1 MTVEH
6 MRLKTPVV
14 FALLLVTWIATF
26 VWQSLEHDRVAT
38 RMREALAN
46 RAADQSKSLDIML
59 RALRSFGGFIPGT
72 RLESALQEMVSS
84 DELLS
89 VSLYNRDFD
98 VIASAGT
105 NATYSPKEM
114 PESGE
119 LWLIRRAYFRQAVD
133 LGISTFGTNSRP
145 REAIVMRSRTDE
157 ERERDRARS
166 EDPEEQRKRLER
178 AREYIESRL
187 KNIDSDPSTVTD
199 QRPRRGFLFRRPS
212 SMTEEEFDAVRQ
224 QGGVYGAMFQMNTAG
239 VEAAIAQ
246 DKWLRNCIV
255 AFAFVAFAAM
265 GMAWR
270 NVARSG
276 EIELRLFRT
285 REQNAHLKDMNMAAA
300 GLAHETRNPLNLI
313 RGMAQ
318 MISKEDDAGEAIRKR
333 CSEITSE
340 VDRVTGQLNE
350 FINFSKPP
358 EIRRTSVTLGT
369 VLEDVIR
376 PLRGELDDQ
385 HVEVVLPDAEL
396 QVDADEKMLRQVIF
410 NVILN
415 AVQAMEKGGK
425 LTIAT
430 GTDEEGAWMEIRD
443 DGPGIPEEN
452 RDKIFQPYF
461 TTREKEGTG
470 LGLAIVRQIVLAH
483 GWEIAFQPGENGGA
497 IFRITR
503 IGEVGG

>member
-1 MTVEH
+1 MTDQY

-14 FALLLVTWIATF
+14 FALLSVTWVATF
-26 VWQSLEHDRVAT
+26 VWQSLEHNRVAT
-38 RMREALAN
+38 RMREALAI

-59 RALRSFGGFIPGT
+59 RSLRSFGGFIPGT
-72 RLESALQEMVSS
+72 RLESALQEMVGS

-89 VSLYNRDFD
+89 VSLYNRDFE

-119 LWLIRRAYFRQAVD
+119 LWLTRRAYFRQAVD

-145 REAIVMRSRTDE
+145 REAIVMRPRSDE
-157 ERERDRARS
+157 ERARDRARS
-166 EDPEEQRKRLER
+166 EDPEEQRKRLEQ
-178 AREYIESRL
+178 ARQYIESRL
-187 KNIDSDPSTVTD
+187 KNIDSDPASVTN

-239 VEAAIAQ
+239 MEASIAQ

-270 NVARSG
+270 NVVRSG
-276 EIELRLFRT
+276 VIEMRLIRT
-285 REQNAHLKDMNMAAA
+285 REQNTHLKDMNMAAA

-318 MISKEDDAGEAIRKR
+318 MISKEDDAGDAIRKR

-358 EIRRTSVTLGT
+358 EVRRTSVALASI
-369 VLEDVIR
+369 LEDVIR
-376 PLRGELDDQ
+376 PLRGELEDQ
-385 HVEVVLPDAEL
+385 NVEVSLPEGDL
-396 QVDADEKMLRQVIF
+396 QIEADEKMLRQVVF
-410 NVILN
+410 NVALN
-415 AVQAMEKGGK
+415 ALQAMEEGGK
-425 LTIAT
+425 ITLKT
-430 GTDEEGAWMEIRD
+430 GREDDGAWIEISD
-443 DGPGIPEEN
+443 NGPGIPEEH
-452 RDKIFQPYF
+452 REKIFQPYF
-461 TTREKEGTG
+461 TTREKVGTG

-483 GWEIAFQPGENGGA
+483 GWEIAFHPGPSGGA
-497 IFRITR
+497 TFRITR
-503 IGEVGG
+503 IKEVTG